1 MSINKGLKINNEP
14 FYCRNIPEFF
24 DELFYKGVIDS
35 FDRDTLVE
43 EYNKNLV
50 EGRNETIGKIGSCR
64 KAIGDI
70 TDLLDD
76 LTDQLDDIEYRL
88 HDLKDELISGFEK

>member
-1 MSINKGLKINNEP
+1 MSINKGLRINNEP
-14 FYCRNIPEFF
+14 FYCRDIPEFF

-64 KAIGDI
+64 KAIEDI
-70 TDLLDD
+70 
-76 LTDQLDDIEYRL
+76 TDQLDDIEYRL
-88 HDLKDELISGFEK
+88 HDLKDGLISGFEN

>member
-1 MSINKGLKINNEP
+1 MSINKGLRINNEL
-14 FYCRNIPEFF
+14 FYCRDIPEFF

-64 KAIGDI
+64 KVIGDI
-70 TDLLDD
+70 
-76 LTDQLDDIEYRL
+76 TDQLDDIEYQL
-88 HDLKDELISGFEK
+88 HDLKDELISGFEN